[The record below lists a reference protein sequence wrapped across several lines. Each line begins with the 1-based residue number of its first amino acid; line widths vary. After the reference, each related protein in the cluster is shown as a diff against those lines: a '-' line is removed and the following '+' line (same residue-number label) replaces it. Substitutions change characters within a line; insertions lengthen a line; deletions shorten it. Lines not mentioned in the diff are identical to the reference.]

1 MRADTPVS
9 DDNRSPRR
17 QAARR
22 AEVIQVVG
30 GVIAGVGAL
39 LMAIGTTS
47 VALFI
52 FYFIIFAAG
61 AGVVAYGR
69 KLYTDSLKG

>member
-1 MRADTPVS
+1 MIENND
-9 DDNRSPRR
+9 RSTRR

-22 AEVIQVVG
+22 AEIIQIVG
-30 GVIAGVGAL
+30 AVIAGVGAL

-52 FYFIIFAAG
+52 FYFVVFAAG
-61 AGVVAYGR
+61 AGVIAYGR

>member
-1 MRADTPVS
+1 MIENND
-9 DDNRSPRR
+9 RSTRR

-22 AEVIQVVG
+22 AEIIQIVG
-30 GVIAGVGAL
+30 AVIAGVGAL

-52 FYFIIFAAG
+52 FYFVVFAAG
-61 AGVVAYGR
+61 AGVIAYSR

>member
-1 MRADTPVS
+1 MK
-9 DDNRSPRR
+9 DDNRSARR

-22 AEVIQVVG
+22 AEIIQIVG
-30 GVIAGVGAL
+30 AVIAGVGAL

-52 FYFIIFAAG
+52 FYFVIFAAG
-61 AGVVAYGR
+61 AGVIAYGR
-69 KLYTDSLKG
+69 KLYTDTLKG

>member
-1 MRADTPVS
+1 MTDH
-9 DDNRSPRR
+9 DNRSARR
-17 QAARR
+17 AAARR
-22 AEVIQVVG
+22 GEIIQIVG
-30 GVIAGVGAL
+30 AVIAGVGAL

-47 VALFI
+47 VALFVL
-52 FYFIIFAAG
+52 YFVIFAAG